1 MLRCVN
7 NKPLTAEE
15 ALARLRNRD
24 DSGLPP
30 SLEQFLNEQCRDD
43 AERALFLQVMEDLL
57 RDKAR
62 QEFAE
67 RYPDDLDDED
77 VSVEEMERLI
87 AEMRQRKQQ
96 QAGN

>member
-1 MLRCVN
+1 MLFRGMN

-15 ALARLRNRD
+15 ALAKLRNRD

-30 SLEQFLNEQCRDD
+30 SLEQFLREQCRDD
-43 AERALFLQVMEDLL
+43 AERAVFLQVMEDLL

-67 RYPDDLDDED
+67 RYPDDGDED
-77 VSVEEMERLI
+77 VSIEEMERLI